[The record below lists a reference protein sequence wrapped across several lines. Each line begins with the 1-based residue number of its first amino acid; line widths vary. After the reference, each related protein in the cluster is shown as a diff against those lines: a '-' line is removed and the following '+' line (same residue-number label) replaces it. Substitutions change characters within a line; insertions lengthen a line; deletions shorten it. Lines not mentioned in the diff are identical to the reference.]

1 MNAMR
6 PLTVVLLCAAAF
18 AASAQMYRW
27 TDEKGRVHFS
37 STPPPAGAKG
47 VQKKDAPG
55 PAPAASTGAG
65 GAALPFSVQQAQK
78 DFPITL
84 YTTPGC
90 EGCDAARN
98 LLNNRGLPFK
108 EVSVIEDAQIEELKA
123 AAGANSVPTMI
134 VGRSV
139 QKGFEEGSY
148 NRTLDAA
155 GYPRAGI
162 LPPRRQ
168 AAPSQVQPAAEAP
181 QPLITPA
188 SPRGPYATPQ

>member
-1 MNAMR
+1 MKR
-6 PLTVVLLCAAAF
+6 LLTAVLLCAAAF

-55 PAPAASTGAG
+55 AAAGAPA
-65 GAALPFSVQQAQK
+65 AALPFAVQQAQK

-90 EGCDAARN
+90 EGCDAARK
-98 LLNNRGLPFK
+98 LLNDRGLPFK
-108 EVSVIEDAQIEELKA
+108 EVSVTEDAQIEELKA

-134 VGRSV
+134 VGRSA
-139 QKGFEEGSY
+139 QRGFEDGAY

-168 AAPSQVQPAAEAP
+168 AAPSQVQPAAETP
-181 QPLITPA
+181 QPLTPG

>member
-6 PLTVVLLCAAAF
+6 PLIAFLLCAAAF

-27 TDEKGRVHFS
+27 TDEKGRVHFT
-37 STPPPAGAKG
+37 STPPPAGAKN
-47 VQKKDAPG
+47 VQKKD
-55 PAPAASTGAG
+55 SG
-65 GAALPFSVQQAQK
+65 GAAAESGAPALPFSVQQAQK

-90 EGCDAARN
+90 EGCDAARK

-108 EVSVIEDAQIEELKA
+108 EVSVTEDAQIEELKA

-134 VGRSV
+134 VGRSA

-148 NRTLDAA
+148 NRPLDAA

-162 LPPRRQ
+162 LPPRSQ
-168 AAPSQVQPAAEAP
+168 AAPTQVQPAAEKPEPLPPAP
-181 QPLITPA
+181 PPRPPA
-188 SPRGPYATPQ
+188 PPP

>member
-6 PLTVVLLCAAAF
+6 PLTAVLLCAAAF

-27 TDEKGRVHFS
+27 TDEKGRAHFS
-37 STPPPAGAKG
+37 NTPPPAGAKN
-47 VQKKDAPG
+47 VQKKD
-55 PAPAASTGAG
+55 STGAAAES
-65 GAALPFSVQQAQK
+65 GAPALPFSVQQAQK

-90 EGCDAARN
+90 EGCDAARK
-98 LLNNRGLPFK
+98 LLNGRGLPFK
-108 EVSVIEDAQIEELKA
+108 EVSVSEDAQIEELKA

-139 QKGFEEGSY
+139 QKGFEEGVY

-155 GYPRAGI
+155 GYPRTGI
-162 LPPRRQ
+162 LPPRTQ
-168 AAPSQVQPAAEAP
+168 AAPAQVQPGAEAP

-188 SPRGPYATPQ
+188 SPRGPYARPQ

>member
-6 PLTVVLLCAAAF
+6 PLIAVLLSAAAF

-27 TDEKGRVHFS
+27 TDDKGRVHFS
-37 STPPPAGAKG
+37 STPPPAGTKN
-47 VQKKDAPG
+47 VQKKGADGAAVESN
-55 PAPAASTGAG
+55 APA
-65 GAALPFSVQQAQK
+65 LPYSVQKAQQ

-90 EGCDAARN
+90 EGCDAARK
-98 LLNNRGLPFK
+98 LLNGRGLPFK
-108 EVSVIEDAQIEELKA
+108 EVSVTEDAQIEELKA

-139 QKGFEEGSY
+139 QKGFEEGNY

-155 GYPRAGI
+155 GYPRAGV
-162 LPPRRQ
+162 LPPRSQ
-168 AAPSQVQPAAEAP
+168 ATPNPLQPASETAP
-181 QPLITPA
+181 TPTPA
-188 SPRGPYATPQ
+188 SPRGPYAPPR

>member
-6 PLTVVLLCAAAF
+6 PLIAVLLCAAAF

-27 TDEKGRVHFS
+27 TDDKGRVHFS
-37 STPPPAGAKG
+37 STPPPAGAKN
-47 VQKKDAPG
+47 VQKKD
-55 PAPAASTGAG
+55 SG
-65 GAALPFSVQQAQK
+65 GAAAESSAPTLPFSVQQAQK

-90 EGCDAARN
+90 EGCDAARK
-98 LLNNRGLPFK
+98 LLNGRGLPFK
-108 EVSVIEDAQIEELKA
+108 EVSVTEDAQIEELKA

-139 QKGFEEGSY
+139 QKGFEEGVY

-155 GYPRAGI
+155 GYPRAGV
-162 LPPRRQ
+162 LPPRSQ
-168 AAPSQVQPAAEAP
+168 SAPSPLQPAAEKP
-181 QPLITPA
+181 QALTPA